1 MEEKRKDTGTPPPP
15 ASDTPMISADVP
27 SAEAPTSRRRG
38 AGHKRKASAIG
49 SGASST
55 PPSTLS
61 KRQVREKQSAV
72 PFPPIHN
79 GPLTRARQQP
89 NNAAAAAAS
98 AASPSGFGVRIE
110 SEVLPKAEVGVEE
123 AVKADKESNQVKEDL
138 EALEAEIE
146 SIRSR
151 DRNVHVVPIHAGEIH
166 LLSFNSQFGML
177 SCCGVLEIYIF
188 FFCKIGNWEVEKC

>member
-15 ASDTPMISADVP
+15 SADTPPISADAP
-27 SAEAPTSRRRG
+27 SVEPPTSRRRG
-38 AGHKRKASAIG
+38 GGHKRKASAIG

-61 KRQVREKQSAV
+61 KRQKQSAV

-89 NNAAAAAAS
+89 NHAAAAAA
-98 AASPSGFGVRIE
+98 AAAGSPSGFGFTIE
-110 SEVLPKAEVGVEE
+110 SEVFPKAEAGVEE
-123 AVKADKESNQVKEDL
+123 AVRVEKESNQVKEDL

-146 SIRSR
+146 AEIESIGSR
-151 DRNVHVVPIHAGEIH
+151 DRNVHIVPTHAGE
-166 LLSFNSQFGML
+166 F
-177 SCCGVLEIYIF
+177 SCCLSTLNLLCFLAAEF
-188 FFCKIGNWEVEKC
+188 

>member
-1 MEEKRKDTGTPPPP
+1 MEEKRKDAGTPPP
-15 ASDTPMISADVP
+15 AADTPMTSADVP

-38 AGHKRKASAIG
+38 GGHKRKASAIG

-61 KRQVREKQSAV
+61 KRQKQSAV

-98 AASPSGFGVRIE
+98 AVSPSGFGVRIE

-123 AVKADKESNQVKEDL
+123 AVKVDKESNQVKEDL

-146 SIRSR
+146 AEIESIRSR
-151 DRNVHVVPIHAGEIH
+151 DRNVHVVPTHAGEFQ
-166 LLSFNSQFGML
+166 LSSFNPQFGML
-177 SCCGVLEIYIF
+177 SCCAEY
-188 FFCKIGNWEVEKC
+188 